1 MVREVLEN
9 HKGPKIINRKLE
21 RGRKLLSSLKT
32 KDGTEVNDKE
42 QITQAIEDFYREL
55 YSTDQPDWRVNE
67 DWNEKSND
75 VPPILKEEVK
85 SALDQ
90 MKRGK
95 AERGADSDRES
106 ISLTLGRNIV
116 FFFTFQEM

>member
-1 MVREVLEN
+1 MRRKRKRKIRTKMVREVLEN

-42 QITQAIEDFYREL
+42 QITQVTEDFCREL

-75 VPPILKEEVK
+75 VPTSTNTKGRGEECFISDEK
-85 SALDQ
+85 
-90 MKRGK
+90 GK
-95 AERGADSDRES
+95 GSSGGSNDCRYY
-106 ISLTLGRNIV
+106 
-116 FFFTFQEM
+116 